1 MKVMIGFEIHEQ
13 LKTQQKLFCECSTDY
28 MHAEPNTNVCEICT
42 GMPGAKPMP
51 LNEKALDAVIAI
63 ALMLNCDIK
72 REVYIQRKHYD
83 YPDLPNGYQRTSTP
97 IGVDG
102 ELAGVR
108 IWEVHLE
115 EDPGKYDPITGRVDY
130 NRCGVPLVEIVTAPD
145 ITSAEHARDFLKELR
160 RVLEYTG
167 VIREEGGTMRV
178 DVNISIE
185 GGARVEIK
193 NINSIKGVY
202 RAIKFEIARQQNLI
216 KRGIKVKRETRAF
229 IEEQMITKAMRTK
242 EEAQD
247 YRYIPDPD
255 LLPIFITQERIER
268 IKQTLP
274 ESPFEKEKRFVRQ
287 YGIDSETAKVLA
299 SELELANAFEEV
311 AKHVDAKI
319 AALWIKDEL
328 KRILNYNDITFKQS
342 GIKAEHIVELIKMME
357 KKEITQKTAK
367 KIMEVLVKN
376 PKSPREIVKE
386 LGLSRLAD
394 KEALEKIVE
403 EAINENRKAVEDY
416 LNGKKEALNFIVGA
430 VMRKTRGRADAKI
443 VLELIKSKIS
453 A

>member
-1 MKVMIGFEIHEQ
+1 MKVKIGFEIHEQ

-97 IGVDG
+97 IGVNG

-145 ITSAEHARDFLKELR
+145 ISSAEHAREFLKELR
-160 RVLEYTG
+160 KVLEYTG
-167 VIREEGGTMRV
+167 VVREEGGTMRA

-202 RAIKFEIARQQNLI
+202 RAIKFEIARQQNLL

-229 IEEQMITKAMRTK
+229 LEEQMITKAMRTK

-255 LLPIFITQERIER
+255 LLPIFITQERIEK
-268 IKQTLP
+268 IKQSLP
-274 ESPFEKEKRFVRQ
+274 ESPFEKEKRFIKQ
-287 YGIDSETAKVLA
+287 YGIDAETAKVLA

-311 AKHVDAKI
+311 AKHVDARI

-328 KRILNYNDITFKQS
+328 KRILNYNDLTFKQS
-342 GIKAEHIVELIKMME
+342 GIKAEHIVELIKMMQS
-357 KKEITQKTAK
+357 KEITQKTAK
-367 KIMEVLVKN
+367 KIMEILVKN
-376 PKSPREIVKE
+376 PKSPKEIVKE
-386 LGLSRLAD
+386 LGLSRIAD
-394 KEALEKIVE
+394 KESLEKIVE
-403 EAINENRKAVEDY
+403 EAINENKKAVEDY

>member
-97 IGVDG
+97 IGVNG
-102 ELAGVR
+102 ELVGVR

-145 ITSAEHARDFLKELR
+145 ISSAEHAREFLKELR
-160 RVLEYTG
+160 KVLEYTG
-167 VIREEGGTMRV
+167 VVREEGGTMRV

-202 RAIKFEIARQQNLI
+202 RAIKFEIARQQNLL

-229 IEEQMITKAMRTK
+229 LEEQMITKAMRTK

-255 LLPIFITQERIER
+255 LLPIFITQERIEK
-268 IKQTLP
+268 IKQSLP
-274 ESPFEKEKRFVRQ
+274 ESPFEKEKRFIKQ
-287 YGIDSETAKVLA
+287 YGIDAETAKVLA

-311 AKHVDAKI
+311 AKHVDARI

-328 KRILNYNDITFKQS
+328 KRILNYNDLTFKQS
-342 GIKAEHIVELIKMME
+342 GIKAEHIVELIKMMQS
-357 KKEITQKTAK
+357 KEITQKTAK
-367 KIMEVLVKN
+367 KIMEILVKN
-376 PKSPREIVKE
+376 PKSPKEIVKE
-386 LGLSRLAD
+386 LGLSRIAD
-394 KEALEKIVE
+394 KESLEKIVE
-403 EAINENRKAVEDY
+403 EAINENKKAVEDY